1 MVSTTG
7 FGSTMEERYKFE
19 LIVADYK
26 TNDPQG
32 TSAIQRT
39 NSDASV
45 HQTSKDIIKQKL
57 TARVSP
63 MTRHQEQFLDRRLHP
78 LTVVP
83 SRGKSTRTYGASTK
97 TQLTDIGTAAP
108 FIKREPQ
115 KLAEKRKFQAT
126 NVIIAPKTVKSD
138 ISPSKRK
145 KSETKKPR
153 PILPRTMQVPVQP
166 EVKPVVEPAVKPA
179 TPVSPEPKLM
189 SDNVAT
195 MSLLSATECHLAT
208 LQDEDGD
215 TPLHIAI
222 AHGNTQLVEYL
233 INLMSCLTLDIY
245 NNLKQTPLHLAVITV
260 QPYIVEKL
268 VSAGANVNLPDRNG
282 QTPTHLACNR
292 ASVECLETLVKARNT
307 PDLELRNF
315 NGYTPLH
322 EAVLARCSGAVTCL
336 IRQGAKVNCKDG
348 KGGRTPLHHAVET
361 ENMEVIQEL
370 LKCGASASE
379 GSFSGNTPLQIASGR
394 SMQNVRL
401 LLEAASTN
409 IKPSKHREITQ
420 VEKSPLVLPKY
431 DDRRQVIV
439 KSTYA

>member
-7 FGSTMEERYKFE
+7 FGSTMEERYKFD
-19 LIVADYK
+19 VSDADFRS
-26 TNDPQG
+26 NG
-32 TSAIQRT
+32 SLVTSALQQA
-39 NSDASV
+39 NFDASI
-45 HQTSKDIIKQKL
+45 HQTSKDIIKRKL

-63 MTRHQEQFLDRRLHP
+63 MTRHHEQGLDRRLHP
-78 LTVVP
+78 LVVAP
-83 SRGKSTRTYGASTK
+83 NRGKAIRTYGVSTK
-97 TQLTDIGTAAP
+97 TQLTDIGGTAP
-108 FIKREPQ
+108 VIKRGQQ

-126 NVIIAPKTVKSD
+126 NVIVAAKTIKSE
-138 ISPSKRK
+138 SSLSKR
-145 KSETKKPR
+145 EEPVTKRPR
-153 PILPRTMQVPVQP
+153 PILPRTMEVSVQP
-166 EVKPVVEPAVKPA
+166 EFKPVVKPAVKPA

-233 INLMSCLTLDIY
+233 ISLMSCLTLDIY
-245 NNLKQTPLHLAVITV
+245 NNLKQTPLHLAVITE
-260 QPYIVEKL
+260 QPCIVEKL

-292 ASVECLETLVKARNT
+292 ASVECLETLVKARNA
-307 PDLELRNF
+307 PNLELQNF

-322 EAVLARCSGAVTCL
+322 EAVLAGCCGAVTYL

-348 KGGRTPLHHAVET
+348 KGGRTPLHHAVEM

-409 IKPSKHREITQ
+409 IKPNKHREIIQ
-420 VEKSPLVLPKY
+420 VEQSPLVLPKY